1 MEYKD
6 IKLGDVVYIG
16 DSIKG
21 RKGIVVGKSK
31 PRISII
37 NEEGI
42 GYSVMP
48 RECEKIVKRGVDYQS
63 ALKALIND

>member
-21 RKGIVVGKSK
+21 GRGLVINKSK

-37 NEEGI
+37 NEDGI

-48 RECEKIVKRGVDYQS
+48 SECEKIVKRGVDYKS
-63 ALKALIND
+63 AIKALIND